1 MYQTMDKRPKVP
13 KIHMFK
19 TSDLMPP
26 MMLKHC
32 GKVYFSLFPW
42 EHLLSKKESILYK
55 TMTFVLWFF
64 YVRTMNLLFDELL
77 CITVIHHHL
86 TSMYSFC
93 RSSRLEKT
101 HSGSNLAAFT
111 PRYLWIR
118 IALFEKRLQQIVVYL
133 VSQSDK

>member
-1 MYQTMDKRPKVP
+1 
-13 KIHMFK
+13 MFPLG
-19 TSDLMPP
+19 T
-26 MMLKHC
+26 
-32 GKVYFSLFPW
+32 FSLAEINSLYDVCFCGQYYMYCGPTYVIR
-42 EHLLSKKESILYK
+42 HPSYSI
-55 TMTFVLWFF
+55 
-64 YVRTMNLLFDELL
+64 
-77 CITVIHHHL
+77 
-86 TSMYSFC
+86 